1 MKGSFDLAEGL
12 LTTGVVNVY
21 FLDEQY
27 VMVPM
32 SWGGLGWSAE
42 RDFYRKRQ
50 QVGEQPPLH
59 NTSRRQRHLSHLPG
73 RSGPPRWT
81 EVLGDALA

>member
-1 MKGSFDLAEGL
+1 MKGHFDLAEGL

-32 SWGGLGWSAE
+32 SCGGRGIGLPSAI
-42 RDFYRKRQ
+42 F
-50 QVGEQPPLH
+50 
-59 NTSRRQRHLSHLPG
+59 T
-73 RSGPPRWT
+73 
-81 EVLGDALA
+81 